1 MEQNTVIKKE
11 LKRRYI
17 NGLRLKIY
25 IIQGCCFTWKPG
37 KTQKYLECGNLGIKK
52 LEFEKF

>member
-52 LEFEKF
+52 LEFEK